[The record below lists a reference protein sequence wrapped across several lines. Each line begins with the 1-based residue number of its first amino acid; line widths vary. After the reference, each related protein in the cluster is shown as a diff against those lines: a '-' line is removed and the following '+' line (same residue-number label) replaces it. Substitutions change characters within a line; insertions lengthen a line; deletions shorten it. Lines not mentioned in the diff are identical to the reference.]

1 MPAAG
6 LRSLARLHRA
16 RTTTQAAA
24 AAAAMEHPR
33 ALLGAVCPAPAG
45 PVCQGCRLR
54 CRGMVRRM
62 DRRAGMGSRRR
73 LGAGRRMGV
82 GLGGRVCLEDL
93 DGQGCRGCLEDLG
106 CLEGRGCLVREG
118 SRSRDPVG
126 TVAAAAAGI
135 GIEGVEGDARS

>member
-82 GLGGRVCLEDL
+82 GLGGR
-93 DGQGCRGCLEDLG
+93 GCLEDLG
-106 CLEGRGCLVREG
+106 CLEGRGCLVQEG
-118 SRSRDPVG
+118 SRSRDPEG
-126 TVAAAAAGI
+126 TVVVVAAAAAGI

>member
-82 GLGGRVCLEDL
+82 GLGGR
-93 DGQGCRGCLEDLG
+93 GCLEDLG
-106 CLEGRGCLVREG
+106 CLEGRGCLVQEG
-118 SRSRDPVG
+118 SRSRDPEG
-126 TVAAAAAGI
+126 TVVVVVAAAAGI